1 MGKAWAIF
9 VDAANHFVAED
20 GWAIA
25 SHIALS
31 TLTSLF
37 PFLIFVTALA
47 GFLGRKAWRTRRRAS
62 SSPHGPPWSRVRSRE
77 RSMTC

>member
-1 MGKAWAIF
+1 MWPLLSTRS
-9 VDAANHFVAED
+9 DHFLAED

-47 GFLGRKAWRTRRRAS
+47 GFLGSQDLADEATRLIFAAWPAGGGAADRRRGAT
-62 SSPHGPPWSRVRSRE
+62 
-77 RSMTC
+77 TC